1 MPPAPFITLNEE
13 TMVIEAFDLTED
25 AIGVYEL
32 TLDVELDQSSAD
44 EEQTSIVRE
53 YLITLEITSSADTE
67 EES

>member
-25 AIGVYEL
+25 AIGTYEL

>member
-1 MPPAPFITLNEE
+1 
-13 TMVIEAFDLTED
+13 MVIEAFDLTED
-25 AIGVYEL
+25 AIGTYEL

-53 YLITLEITSSADTE
+53 YLITLEFMSAAGTE